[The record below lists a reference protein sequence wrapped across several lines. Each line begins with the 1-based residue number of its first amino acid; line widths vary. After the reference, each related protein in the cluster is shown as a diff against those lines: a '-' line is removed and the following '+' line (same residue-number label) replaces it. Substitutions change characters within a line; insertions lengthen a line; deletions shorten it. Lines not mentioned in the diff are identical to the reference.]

1 MAGRSE
7 DEPCC
12 STRGIG
18 QGQVKSLSPEKVVA
32 RWIIDYYVYSAMA
45 AFRDGLYEDFCQI
58 RDIVQDAIV
67 LPFEQSEELTRMLR
81 VMQFMSRINDGENLS
96 YRFDSEGN
104 LTPLESAF
112 RLLHLIDEEV
122 VLPQDLV
129 GKVSNSVREM
139 AVIVCIKQKKF
150 EKASCILKNHFPGD
164 TEKKTLLLGIIQQK
178 TCINP
183 ALQKTY
189 EQFREEMFQ
198 FTESLVSFSEPF
210 LLKTAKHHIASESTV
225 RETESEQA
233 AIEEPHSSSEAKNVE
248 SPVHRQPSTTWTTFG
263 RLVLKAAFCAMS
275 TMEEASLEFTRLEE
289 TDLDP
294 RGVVSPSYT
303 PRSSRSQGS
312 VSEPDTPKRERRM
325 QTVSRLLLEQD
336 SQTETESEGVEASSH
351 SSHSPSRWQQRH
363 RNNTPQKRSPAVLIQ
378 EESDDTDDSIIL
390 QNNLVPR
397 KRLNI
402 SSPVREEKESWSDE
416 ESLFNPRI
424 GHNYESTALDE
435 GSVIGHNTKKKW
447 TWEETMWVKKGVS
460 KFGEGNWKAIQLSYP
475 FVGRTTVM
483 IKDRWRTMKKLKM
496 I

>member
-1 MAGRSE
+1 
-7 DEPCC
+7 
-12 STRGIG
+12 
-18 QGQVKSLSPEKVVA
+18 
-32 RWIIDYYVYSAMA
+32 
-45 AFRDGLYEDFCQI
+45 
-58 RDIVQDAIV
+58 
-67 LPFEQSEELTRMLR
+67 
-81 VMQFMSRINDGENLS
+81 MQFMSRINDGENLS
-96 YRFDSEGN
+96 YRFDSEGD

-112 RLLHLIDEEV
+112 RLLYVIDEEV

-129 GKVSNSVREM
+129 GRVSNSIREM

-150 EKASCILKNHFPGD
+150 EKASCILKNHFPSD
-164 TEKKTLLLGIIQQK
+164 TAKKTLLLGIIQQK
-178 TCINP
+178 KCINP
-183 ALQKTY
+183 ALKKTY

-198 FTESLVSFSEPF
+198 FTESLVGFSEPF
-210 LLKTAKHHIASESTV
+210 LLKTAKHRIDTGSSV
-225 RETESEQA
+225 RETETKQA
-233 AIEEPHSSSEAKNVE
+233 AIEEPHSSSEAKHVE
-248 SPVHRQPSTTWTTFG
+248 SSVHREPSTTWTTFG

-275 TMEEASLEFTRLEE
+275 TMEDPSLEFTRLEE

-294 RGVVSPSYT
+294 QGAERPSNS
-303 PRSSRSQGS
+303 PRSSRSQES
-312 VSEPDTPKRERRM
+312 VSKPDTPKQQRRM

-336 SQTETESEGVEASSH
+336 SQTETESEGVEASPHRSH
-351 SSHSPSRWQQRH
+351 TPSRWQQH
-363 RNNTPQKRSPAVLIQ
+363 HSNNTPQKRSPAVLIQ

-397 KRLNI
+397 KRLNV

-447 TWEETMWVKKGVS
+447 TWEETMWVKKGVT

>member
-7 DEPCC
+7 DEPCG

-18 QGQVKSLSPEKVVA
+18 QDQDQSLGTEKVVA
-32 RWIIDYYVYSAMA
+32 RWVIDYYVYSAMA

-58 RDIVQDAIV
+58 RDVVQDMIV
-67 LPFEQSEELTRMLR
+67 RPFEQSEEVTRKLR
-81 VMQFMSRINDGENLS
+81 LMQFMSRINDGENLS
-96 YRFDSEGN
+96 YLFDSEGE

-129 GKVSNSVREM
+129 GRVSNSIKEM
-139 AVIVCIKQKKF
+139 
-150 EKASCILKNHFPGD
+150 
-164 TEKKTLLLGIIQQK
+164 KTLLLGIIQQK
-178 TCINP
+178 KCINP

-198 FTESLVSFSEPF
+198 FTESLISFSEPF
-210 LLKTAKHHIASESTV
+210 LLKTAKHHIDSESTV
-225 RETESEQA
+225 RRKETEQT
-233 AIEEPHSSSEAKNVE
+233 AIEEPHSSSEAKNVK
-248 SPVHRQPSTTWTTFG
+248 SPVHREPSTSWTTFG

-275 TMEEASLEFTRLEE
+275 TMEEPSLEFTRLEE

-294 RGVVSPSYT
+294 RGAVSPSYS

-312 VSEPDTPKRERRM
+312 LSEPDTPKQERRM

-351 SSHSPSRWQQRH
+351 RSHSPSRWQQRH
-363 RNNTPQKRSPAVLIQ
+363 WNNTPQKRSSAVLIQ
-378 EESDDTDDSIIL
+378 EVSEDNDDSIS

-402 SSPVREEKESWSDE
+402 SSPVREEKEFWSDE
-416 ESLFNPRI
+416 ESLFNPRR
-424 GHNYESTALDE
+424 GHEVDLRRDN
-435 GSVIGHNTKKKW
+435 
-447 TWEETMWVKKGVS
+447 
-460 KFGEGNWKAIQLSYP
+460 
-475 FVGRTTVM
+475 VG
-483 IKDRWRTMKKLKM
+483 
-496 I
+496 

>member
-7 DEPCC
+7 DEPCG

-18 QGQVKSLSPEKVVA
+18 QGQDQSVGTEKVVA
-32 RWIIDYYVYSAMA
+32 RWVIDYYVYSAMA

-58 RDIVQDAIV
+58 RDVVQDMIV
-67 LPFEQSEELTRMLR
+67 RPFEQSQEVTRKLR
-81 VMQFMSRINDGENLS
+81 LMQFMSRINDGENLS
-96 YRFDSEGN
+96 YLFDSEGN

-122 VLPQDLV
+122 VLSQDLV
-129 GKVSNSVREM
+129 GRVSNSIREM

-150 EKASCILKNHFPGD
+150 EKAKYILKNHFPGD
-164 TEKKTLLLGIIQQK
+164 TAKKTLLLGIIQQK
-178 TCINP
+178 KCINP

-189 EQFREEMFQ
+189 KQFREEMFQ
-198 FTESLVSFSEPF
+198 FTESLISFSEPF

-225 RETESEQA
+225 REKETEQT
-233 AIEEPHSSSEAKNVE
+233 AIEEPHSSSEAKNVK
-248 SPVHRQPSTTWTTFG
+248 SPVHREPSTAWTTFG

-275 TMEEASLEFTRLEE
+275 TMEEPSLEFTRLEE

-294 RGVVSPSYT
+294 RGVVSPSYS

-312 VSEPDTPKRERRM
+312 VSEPDTPKQERRM

-351 SSHSPSRWQQRH
+351 RSHSPSRWQQRH
-363 RNNTPQKRSPAVLIQ
+363 WNNTPQKRSPAVLIQ
-378 EESDDTDDSIIL
+378 EVSDDNDDSISL
-390 QNNLVPR
+390 NNLVPR

-402 SSPVREEKESWSDE
+402 SSPVREEKEFWSDE
-416 ESLFNPRI
+416 ESLFNPRR
-424 GHNYESTALDE
+424 GHDYTSKTLDE

-483 IKDRWRTMKKLKM
+483 IKDRWRTMKKLK
-496 I
+496 II